1 MVEPEDENIVS
12 VWLRFL
18 NIEEYTERFMDNGYD
33 DLETVKMIGED
44 DLKAIGIDN
53 QRDEE
58 MILLSVK
65 ILREHG
71 AAWVYLLLGEEEGAS
86 SSSGKMSL
94 SEDEGSSFCS
104 TRMSSSGISDD
115 EGHNRNAFRERK
127 GEKRLLIKG
136 VVAIKKNSWG

>member
-1 MVEPEDENIVS
+1 MRRQEEQNIVS

-18 NIEEYTERFMDNGYD
+18 NIEEYTERFVDNGYD

-53 QRDEE
+53 QKDLE

-71 AAWVYLLLGEEEGAS
+71 GAWVYFLLGEEERS
-86 SSSGKMSL
+86 SSRRRKMSL
-94 SEDEGSSFCS
+94 PEDGESFISTSSVSPFLATHHKEEKHC
-104 TRMSSSGISDD
+104 RMNCK
-115 EGHNRNAFRERK
+115 E
-127 GEKRLLIKG
+127 IKSKLT
-136 VVAIKKNSWG
+136 KKKLN

>member
-1 MVEPEDENIVS
+1 MWRQEDQNIVT

-18 NIEEYTERFMDNGYD
+18 NIEEYTKRFIDNGYD

-53 QRDEE
+53 QKDLE

-71 AAWVYLLLGEEEGAS
+71 GAWVYFL
-86 SSSGKMSL
+86 
-94 SEDEGSSFCS
+94 
-104 TRMSSSGISDD
+104 
-115 EGHNRNAFRERK
+115 
-127 GEKRLLIKG
+127 
-136 VVAIKKNSWG
+136 